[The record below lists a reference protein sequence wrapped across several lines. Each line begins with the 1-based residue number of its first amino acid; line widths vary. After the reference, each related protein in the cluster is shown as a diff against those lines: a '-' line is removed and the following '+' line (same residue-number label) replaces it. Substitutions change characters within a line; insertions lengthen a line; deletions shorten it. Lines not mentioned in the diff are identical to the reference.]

1 MDTNERLVAGH
12 GRGEGPQRRTEAGPG
27 ARPRRNHFTKPISAG
42 QHSNFTFFSI
52 EFELIN
58 LWRWA
63 GRELEDALRAGS
75 SQKPLSF
82 GIEKSTNFMLKR
94 IFVSLGEGG
103 AGVAAA
109 EPSGGAARGA
119 AGARPALALVDCR
132 GAGAW

>member
-1 MDTNERLVAGH
+1 MNI
-12 GRGEGPQRRTEAGPG
+12 
-27 ARPRRNHFTKPISAG
+27 NKFIINKFIYIYSAMC
-42 QHSNFTFFSI
+42 
-52 EFELIN
+52 
-58 LWRWA
+58 
-63 GRELEDALRAGS
+63 RAGIGRRS
-75 SQKPLSF
+75 SCRFVSKPLSF